1 MDTHLKKKLLLIKNT
16 NSNSSVLS
24 IKQEQILETYKK
36 YTNEQINDYE
46 NKVFNGNVVEVEN
59 IEIELEFVENHSQER
74 IFEYYRNIVS
84 SVPQYN
90 IPGRQL
96 KILVKDNIS
105 NTYLGLLQLTVD
117 LLVNEK
123 KNIFLGVDDKD
134 YGKYKK
140 IIRDCGVNISI
151 CVPLQPFGFNF
162 CGGKLLAMLAF
173 SKEVYNYY
181 YSKYNIKI
189 AYIMTTSINGK
200 SVQYSKLKCLKFI
213 GLTAGFG
220 TCHIPEDIINEC
232 KEFVSER
239 FPKYKIKKMSKHTIL
254 NLVIK
259 TLKLPQDILQHN
271 QQRGI
276 YIGWTSSDS
285 SKIIKEKM
293 HKNNWY
299 PDLLQD
305 RKIIFNDWFNKYAI
319 KRNNNLKKSK
329 NSQY

>member
-1 MDTHLKKKLLLIKNT
+1 MDIKLKEKLLSIKHT
-16 NSNSSVLS
+16 NSNNSVQS
-24 IKQEQILETYKK
+24 IKQEQIREIYKK

-46 NKVFNGNVVEVEN
+46 KKVFNGSIDDVKN
-59 IEIELEFVENHSQER
+59 IEIELEFVENHLQEQ

-105 NTYLGLLQLTVD
+105 DTYLGLLQLTVD
-117 LLVNEK
+117 LLVNDK
-123 KNIFLGVDDKD
+123 KNVFLGIEDKD

-140 IIRDCGVNISI
+140 VLRDCGVNISI

-173 SKEVYNYY
+173 SKEVYDYY
-181 YSKYNIKI
+181 YSKYNTKI

-200 SVQYSKLKCLKFI
+200 SIQYSKLKCLKFI

-220 TCHIPEDIINEC
+220 TCHIPEHIINDC
-232 KEFVSER
+232 KEFVMEH

-276 YIGWTSSDS
+276 YIGLTGSDS
-285 SKIIKEKM
+285 CVMIKEKM
-293 HKNNWY
+293 KKNEWY

-305 RKIIFNDWFNKYAI
+305 KRIILDTWVHKYAI
-319 KRNNNLKKSK
+319 NRNKNLKKI
-329 NSQY
+329 

>member
-1 MDTHLKKKLLLIKNT
+1 MDTQLKEKLLSIKNT
-16 NSNSSVLS
+16 NSNNSVQR
-24 IKQEQILETYKK
+24 IKQEQIREIYKK

-46 NKVFNGNVVEVEN
+46 NKVFNGSIVDVEN
-59 IEIELEFVENHSQER
+59 IEIKLEFVENHYQEQ

-117 LLVNEK
+117 LLVNDK

-140 IIRDCGVNISI
+140 VIRDCGVNISI

-181 YSKYNIKI
+181 YSKYNTKI

-232 KEFVSER
+232 KEFVIEY

-276 YIGWTSSDS
+276 YIGLTSSDS
-285 SKIIKEKM
+285 CVMIKEKM
-293 HKNNWY
+293 KKNEWY

-305 RKIIFNDWFNKYAI
+305 TRIILDDWLHKYAI
-319 KRNNNLKKSK
+319 KRDNNLK
-329 NSQY
+329 NI

>member
-1 MDTHLKKKLLLIKNT
+1 MDTQLKEKLLSIKNT
-16 NSNSSVLS
+16 NSNNSVQR
-24 IKQEQILETYKK
+24 IKQEQIREIYKK

-46 NKVFNGNVVEVEN
+46 NKVFNGSIVDVEN
-59 IEIELEFVENHSQER
+59 IEIKLEFVENHYQEQ

-117 LLVNEK
+117 LLVNDK

-140 IIRDCGVNISI
+140 VIRDCGVNISI

-181 YSKYNIKI
+181 YSKYNTKI

-232 KEFVSER
+232 KEFVIEY

-276 YIGWTSSDS
+276 YIGLTSSDS
-285 SKIIKEKM
+285 CLMIKEKM
-293 HKNNWY
+293 KKNEWY

-305 RKIIFNDWFNKYAI
+305 TRIILDDWLHKYAI
-319 KRNNNLKKSK
+319 KRDNNLK
-329 NSQY
+329 NI

>member
-1 MDTHLKKKLLLIKNT
+1 MDIKLKEKLLSIKHT
-16 NSNSSVLS
+16 NSNNSVQS
-24 IKQEQILETYKK
+24 IKQEQIREIYKK

-46 NKVFNGNVVEVEN
+46 KKVFNGSIDDVKN
-59 IEIELEFVENHSQER
+59 IEIELEFVENHLQEQ

-105 NTYLGLLQLTVD
+105 DTYLGLLQLTVD
-117 LLVNEK
+117 LLVNDK
-123 KNIFLGVDDKD
+123 KNVFLGIEDKD

-173 SKEVYNYY
+173 SKEVYDYY
-181 YSKYNIKI
+181 YSKYNTKI

-200 SVQYSKLKCLKFI
+200 SIQYSKLKCLKFI

-220 TCHIPEDIINEC
+220 TCHIPEHIINEC
-232 KEFVSER
+232 KEFVMEH

-276 YIGWTSSDS
+276 YIGLTGSDS
-285 SKIIKEKM
+285 CVMIKEKM
-293 HKNNWY
+293 KKNEWY

-305 RKIIFNDWFNKYAI
+305 KRIILDTWLHKYAI
-319 KRNNNLKKSK
+319 NRNKNLKKI
-329 NSQY
+329 

>member
-1 MDTHLKKKLLLIKNT
+1 MDIKLKEKLLSIKHT
-16 NSNSSVLS
+16 NSNNSVQS
-24 IKQEQILETYKK
+24 IKQEQIREIYKK

-46 NKVFNGNVVEVEN
+46 KKVFNGSIDDVEN
-59 IEIELEFVENHSQER
+59 IEIELEFVENHLQEQ

-105 NTYLGLLQLTVD
+105 DTYLGLLQLTVD
-117 LLVNEK
+117 LLVNDK
-123 KNIFLGVDDKD
+123 KNVFLGIEDKD

-140 IIRDCGVNISI
+140 VIRDCGVNISI

-173 SKEVYNYY
+173 SKEVYDYY
-181 YSKYNIKI
+181 YSKYNTKI

-200 SVQYSKLKCLKFI
+200 SIQYSKLKCLKFI

-220 TCHIPEDIINEC
+220 TCHIPEHVINDC
-232 KEFVSER
+232 KEFVMEH

-276 YIGWTSSDS
+276 YIGLTGSDS
-285 SKIIKEKM
+285 CAMIKEKM
-293 HKNNWY
+293 KKNEWY

-305 RKIIFNDWFNKYAI
+305 KRIILDTWLHKYAI
-319 KRNNNLKKSK
+319 NRNKNLKKI
-329 NSQY
+329 

>member
-1 MDTHLKKKLLLIKNT
+1 MDIKLKEKLLSIKHT
-16 NSNSSVLS
+16 NSNNSVQS
-24 IKQEQILETYKK
+24 IKQEQIREIYKK

-46 NKVFNGNVVEVEN
+46 KKVFNGSIDDVKN
-59 IEIELEFVENHSQER
+59 IEIELEFVENHLQEQ

-105 NTYLGLLQLTVD
+105 DTYLGLLQLTVD
-117 LLVNEK
+117 LLVNDK
-123 KNIFLGVDDKD
+123 KNVFLGIEDKD

-173 SKEVYNYY
+173 SKEVYDYY
-181 YSKYNIKI
+181 YSKYNTKI

-200 SVQYSKLKCLKFI
+200 SIQYSKLKCLKFI

-220 TCHIPEDIINEC
+220 TCHIPEHIINEC
-232 KEFVSER
+232 KEFVMEH

-276 YIGWTSSDS
+276 YIGLTGSDS
-285 SKIIKEKM
+285 CVMIKEKM
-293 HKNNWY
+293 KKNEWY

-305 RKIIFNDWFNKYAI
+305 KRIILDTWVHKYAI
-319 KRNNNLKKSK
+319 NRNKNLKKI
-329 NSQY
+329 

>member
-1 MDTHLKKKLLLIKNT
+1 MDTQLKEKLLSIKNT
-16 NSNSSVLS
+16 NSNNSVQR
-24 IKQEQILETYKK
+24 IKQEQIREIYKK

-46 NKVFNGNVVEVEN
+46 NKVFNGSIVDVEN
-59 IEIELEFVENHSQER
+59 IEIKLEFVENHYQEQ

-117 LLVNEK
+117 LLVNDK

-140 IIRDCGVNISI
+140 VIRDCGVNISI

-181 YSKYNIKI
+181 YSKYNTKI

-220 TCHIPEDIINEC
+220 TCHIPEDILMNV
-232 KEFVSER
+232 K
-239 FPKYKIKKMSKHTIL
+239 
-254 NLVIK
+254 NLSW
-259 TLKLPQDILQHN
+259 N
-271 QQRGI
+271 
-276 YIGWTSSDS
+276 
-285 SKIIKEKM
+285 
-293 HKNNWY
+293 
-299 PDLLQD
+299 
-305 RKIIFNDWFNKYAI
+305 IFQNTK
-319 KRNNNLKKSK
+319 
-329 NSQY
+329 

>member
-1 MDTHLKKKLLLIKNT
+1 MDTQLKEKLLSIKNT
-16 NSNSSVLS
+16 NSNNSVQR
-24 IKQEQILETYKK
+24 IKQEQIREIYKK
-36 YTNEQINDYE
+36 YTNEQINGYE
-46 NKVFNGNVVEVEN
+46 NKVFNGTIVDVEN
-59 IEIELEFVENHSQER
+59 IEIKLEFVENHYQEQ

-117 LLVNEK
+117 LLVNDK

-140 IIRDCGVNISI
+140 VIRDCGVNISI

-181 YSKYNIKI
+181 YSKYNTKI

-232 KEFVSER
+232 KEFVVEH

-276 YIGWTSSDS
+276 YIGLTSSDS
-285 SKIIKEKM
+285 CVMIKEKM
-293 HKNNWY
+293 KKNEWY
-299 PDLLQD
+299 PDLLQETRTILD
-305 RKIIFNDWFNKYAI
+305 DWLHKYAI
-319 KRNNNLKKSK
+319 KRDNNLK
-329 NSQY
+329 YI